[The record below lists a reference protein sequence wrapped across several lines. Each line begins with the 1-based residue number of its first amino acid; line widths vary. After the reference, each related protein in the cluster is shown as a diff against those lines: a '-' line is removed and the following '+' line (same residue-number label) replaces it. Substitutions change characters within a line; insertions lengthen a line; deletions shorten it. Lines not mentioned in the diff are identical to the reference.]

1 MSQSG
6 GPRVPA
12 AADRDRGAGK
22 SGQGM
27 REPRASGGSTPSA
40 PNPGVGGSGA
50 RGNVEP
56 SGHAARDAGVV
67 QRPGRLA
74 KLAGPLLTL
83 GVIGALEVLA
93 RRHGLAL
100 PLPGVLLALA
110 AISSAFLG
118 GRGSGLIAAA
128 AAIGYGASLL
138 WRQGLDVPGAPELG
152 GFGAVAAAIVGS
164 VLVASKLG
172 KRYRELARKD
182 REATAK
188 VEAAMRRG
196 KFLSEA
202 SGLLD
207 ASLGYE
213 AAQNTLARLYV
224 PELGEWC
231 VLFTLDPAEGGMRRA
246 AVVHVDRAREDR
258 LARILPSGPFRV
270 DERPVLREVVGTG
283 EPRVLEGAEA
293 LVAALGLSNE
303 YRAGLI
309 EAFPPCISLVV
320 PLLTRGRVLGVMI
333 LVSEV
338 EDRGYS
344 KEEIG
349 LAVELARLGA
359 PALDTARL
367 YEMALAARSEAEAS
381 RKRITNILESIA
393 DGFIA
398 LDQHWRFTY
407 VNAEAERMLRR
418 GRDQL
423 LGRSIWEEFPELVG
437 STFFREY
444 HRAAVQQ
451 VPVEFEGLSFQS
463 DAWIETRVYPSR
475 EGLAIWSRDVTKR
488 KEVEEALRHSE
499 EQLRQAQKMEAIGR
513 LAGGIAHDF
522 NNLLTAIKGH
532 AELLLAEIDESSSKR
547 ADIEEIWKASER
559 AAALTRQLLAFSRQQ
574 VSQPRVLNL
583 NDVVNEIGSMLG
595 RLIGEDVELVLLPD
609 PDLGYVMADPGQME
623 QVLMN
628 LAVNARDAM
637 PRGGR
642 LTIETSNVELADDF
656 PHRFAYDVRPGPYV
670 MISVTDTGVG
680 MDKEVQKRI
689 FEPFFTT
696 KEKGKGTGLGLSTV
710 YGIVQQS
717 GGYIWVDSRLG
728 QGTTFKIYLPRV
740 QAGPV
745 EVEPVTVSPTS
756 ATGSETILVVED
768 EPAVRAL
775 ICKTLRKNGYT
786 VLEAVNGRDA
796 LRAASE
802 HRGPLD
808 LVLTDVVMPE
818 MGGKELAERLSVSRP
833 DTMIVFMSGYA
844 ESEIVHNGVLKPGTI
859 LLEKPFTPDSLARKV
874 REVLDKAKLR
884 VGLNH

>member
-1 MSQSG
+1 
-6 GPRVPA
+6 
-12 AADRDRGAGK
+12 
-22 SGQGM
+22 
-27 REPRASGGSTPSA
+27 
-40 PNPGVGGSGA
+40 
-50 RGNVEP
+50 
-56 SGHAARDAGVV
+56 
-67 QRPGRLA
+67 
-74 KLAGPLLTL
+74 
-83 GVIGALEVLA
+83 
-93 RRHGLAL
+93 
-100 PLPGVLLALA
+100 
-110 AISSAFLG
+110 
-118 GRGSGLIAAA
+118 
-128 AAIGYGASLL
+128 
-138 WRQGLDVPGAPELG
+138 
-152 GFGAVAAAIVGS
+152 
-164 VLVASKLG
+164 
-172 KRYRELARKD
+172 
-182 REATAK
+182 
-188 VEAAMRRG
+188 
-196 KFLSEA
+196 
-202 SGLLD
+202 
-207 ASLGYE
+207 
-213 AAQNTLARLYV
+213 
-224 PELGEWC
+224 
-231 VLFTLDPAEGGMRRA
+231 
-246 AVVHVDRAREDR
+246 
-258 LARILPSGPFRV
+258 
-270 DERPVLREVVGTG
+270 
-283 EPRVLEGAEA
+283 
-293 LVAALGLSNE
+293 
-303 YRAGLI
+303 
-309 EAFPPCISLVV
+309 
-320 PLLTRGRVLGVMI
+320 
-333 LVSEV
+333 
-338 EDRGYS
+338 
-344 KEEIG
+344 
-349 LAVELARLGA
+349 
-359 PALDTARL
+359 
-367 YEMALAARSEAEAS
+367 
-381 RKRITNILESIA
+381 
-393 DGFIA
+393 
-398 LDQHWRFTY
+398 
-407 VNAEAERMLRR
+407 
-418 GRDQL
+418 
-423 LGRSIWEEFPELVG
+423 
-437 STFFREY
+437 
-444 HRAAVQQ
+444 
-451 VPVEFEGLSFQS
+451 
-463 DAWIETRVYPSR
+463 VYPSR

-559 AAALTRQLLAFSRQQ
+559 AAVLTRQLLAFSRQQ

-884 VGLNH
+884 VGSNH